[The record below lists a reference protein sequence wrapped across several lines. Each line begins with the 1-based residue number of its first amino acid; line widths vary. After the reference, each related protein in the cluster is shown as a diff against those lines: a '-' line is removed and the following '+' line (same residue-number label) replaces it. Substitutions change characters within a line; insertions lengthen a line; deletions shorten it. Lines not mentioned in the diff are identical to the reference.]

1 MLIVVYDVIADLISK
16 KKPNPIV
23 RELFIKKIKL
33 NISLVFITQSYFKV
47 PKDVKLNPTHY
58 FIKKILNKRELQK
71 MVINHSSDN
80 DFKEFK
86 KIYRK
91 NATKRYSFLV
101 NVTTLP
107 SDNSLHFRKILL
119 GKILKVIIAINKKIT
134 NKKAQDDINL
144 FVPIATCVS

>member
-1 MLIVVYDVIADLISK
+1 ML
-16 KKPNPIV
+16 
-23 RELFIKKIKL
+23 KKIKL

-47 PKDVKLNPTHY
+47 PEDVKLNPTHY

-80 DFKEFK
+80 DFKEFR

-91 NATKRYSFLV
+91 DKIKRYSFLI

-134 NKKAQDDINL
+134 NEKAQDDTNL

>member
-1 MLIVVYDVIADLISK
+1 MVYDVIADLISK

-33 NISLVFITQSYFKV
+33 NISLVFIKQSYFKV

-71 MVINHSSDN
+71 ILINHSSDN

-91 NATKRYSFLV
+91 DATKRCSFLV
-101 NVTTLP
+101 KVTTLP
-107 SDNSLHFRKILL
+107 SDTSLHFRKILL
-119 GKILKVIIAINKKIT
+119 GKILKVIKQLIKRLQRKRHQMILT
-134 NKKAQDDINL
+134 SL
-144 FVPIATCVS
+144 FP

>member
-1 MLIVVYDVIADLISK
+1 MVYDVIADLVSK

-58 FIKKILNKRELQK
+58 FIKKLLNKRELQK
-71 MVINHSSDN
+71 MVINHSSDHN
-80 DFKEFK
+80 FKEFE

-107 SDNSLHFRKILL
+107 SDNSLHFREILL

-134 NKKAQDDINL
+134 NEKAQDDINL